1 MFEQP
6 YGVAPTT
13 IPNVFGITLKCVP
26 WRCNF
31 LNPHISYP
39 WWMNMYIYSKLNA
52 MLQFQSMTYQ
62 KVWKPF
68 AIYLYSFVVD
78 IFVSILIPFFIY
90 ENDLDHIIYDD
101 TTNYIIQINNML
113 DYSPKII

>member
-1 MFEQP
+1 VFLE
-6 YGVAPTT
+6 GV
-13 IPNVFGITLKCVP
+13 ILWIHKIHN
-26 WRCNF
+26 
-31 LNPHISYP
+31 ISYS
-39 WWMNMYIYSKLNA
+39 WWMKMHIYSNLNA

-68 AIYLYSFVVD
+68 VVYLYSFLVD
-78 IFVSILIPFFIY
+78 VFVSILISLLIY

-101 TTNYIIQINNML
+101 TTNYTIQINHKL